1 MTDCVFCK
9 IIKGDIPSKKFY
21 EDDEFIIIADINPQA
36 DKHYLLIP
44 KRHYADIT
52 QMTDEDAA
60 VLARALKKLSSLA
73 DELGLSNGFRIIS
86 NKGADSCQS
95 VFHLHIHILG
105 GNKLSE
111 RMG

>member
-73 DELGLSNGFRIIS
+73 DELGLSNGFRIIN